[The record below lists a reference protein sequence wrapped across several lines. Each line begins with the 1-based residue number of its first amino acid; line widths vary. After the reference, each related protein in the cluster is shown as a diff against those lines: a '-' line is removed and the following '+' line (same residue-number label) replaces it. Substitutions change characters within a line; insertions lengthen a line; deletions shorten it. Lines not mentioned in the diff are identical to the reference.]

1 MTRSLVS
8 PPAPWALGLPYPQDT
23 ALSRSLLANA
33 LFSSF
38 SGVVLLLAPM
48 TVASMLGVTSAI
60 PIRIVGA
67 GLVAFGL
74 MVGFLSARRPVL
86 PQAALAVT
94 AADAGW
100 VAASLVA
107 VLAWRD
113 LMTGAGVGVVL
124 GVAVV
129 VALIGLSQLRG
140 LVLFARNPDGRT
152 GARSRFVLAGPVEG
166 QPDTVWA
173 RLRSLDRIGEH
184 YDALVRVD
192 VQEVGGVTKRSCATV
207 DGGRWTEEVVELDD
221 GKRSLVLR
229 FDTSTGRF
237 PLPVTEMLGGWQVWP
252 HGEGAFLVLWYE
264 LTLRGGLAG
273 EVLAGLADPLLRRQL
288 GPVFESLGA
297 RVAADDQER
306 AEVSA

>member
-1 MTRSLVS
+1 MIRPSTSSSGHAV
-8 PPAPWALGLPYPQDT
+8 LGLRYPQDT
-23 ALSRSLLANA
+23 VLSRSLLANA
-33 LFSSF
+33 LFSSS

-48 TVASMLGVTSAI
+48 TVASMLGVTSAA

-74 MVGFLSARRPVL
+74 IVGLLSVRRPVL

-107 VLAWRD
+107 VLAWRN
-113 LMTGAGVGVVL
+113 LITGAGASIVL

-129 VALIGLSQLRG
+129 VALIGLLQLRG
-140 LVLFARNPDGRT
+140 LVLFARNTNGRT

-173 RLRSLDRIGEH
+173 RLRALDRIGDH
-184 YDALVRVD
+184 FDALVRVD
-192 VQEVGGVTKRSCATV
+192 VQEIRGVTKRSCATV

-221 GKRSLVLR
+221 SKRSLVLR

-264 LTLRGGLAG
+264 LTLRGGVAG
-273 EVLAGLADPLLRRQL
+273 EVLAALADPLLRRQL

-297 RVAADDQER
+297 RVAAGDPVR